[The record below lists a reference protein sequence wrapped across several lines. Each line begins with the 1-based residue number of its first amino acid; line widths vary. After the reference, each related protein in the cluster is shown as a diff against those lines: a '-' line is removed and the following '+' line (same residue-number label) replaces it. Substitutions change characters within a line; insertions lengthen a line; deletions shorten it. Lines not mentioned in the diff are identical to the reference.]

1 MKKLALLLL
10 SLLLLFTFNACEDT
24 SDPEGPAA
32 LLVRTT
38 WKVDGI
44 YANNSKVPGT
54 EFNISMRF
62 TATPALV
69 NINGIPGSVWSLNDG
84 GTQMTLTYP
93 SSATGLQFSSNNVDF
108 TVSQTSLVFKAPAGQ
123 DLSFFGGLI
132 VIQAGA
138 ELRLIPQDAAPTAP
152 VTNSALT
159 TGTWTSTGNDM
170 AGLFDVSQDPA
181 VRLINQPPTLTLRFR
196 TILGINTL
204 TISGIPSPAVWS
216 LSSNNQELGISFPSG
231 QNEYKTV
238 TFQISEL
245 SATKLNFSNS
255 VEETVLGIP
264 FNADNELRM
273 IQQ

>member
-1 MKKLALLLL
+1 MKKLSLLLL

-93 SSATGLQFSSNNVDF
+93 NSTTGLQFGSNNVDF

-152 VTNSALT
+152 VTNTTLT
-159 TGTWTSTGNDM
+159 TGTWTSSGEG
-170 AGLFDVSQDPA
+170 AGLFNVTDPQNPTLVSP
-181 VRLINQPPTLTLRFR
+181 QPPVLTLRFR

-216 LSSNNQELGISFPSG
+216 LSSDNQELGISFPSG
-231 QNEYKTV
+231 QNQYRTV

-255 VEETVLGIP
+255 VAETVLGIP
-264 FNADNELRM
+264 FSADNELRM
-273 IQQ
+273 VQQ